1 MFKVLV
7 VVLVVVIVILVSVL
21 YLQHQGKETVAQL
34 KQLRQGINEK
44 EIVDQLHKLDEAN
57 LSGRT
62 KEAAKEAM
70 MLAAKAARA
79 ITVIFFICV
88 VK

>member
-44 EIVDQLHKLDEAN
+44 
-57 LSGRT
+57 
-62 KEAAKEAM
+62 
-70 MLAAKAARA
+70 
-79 ITVIFFICV
+79 
-88 VK
+88 